1 MKDELYNMYQQI
13 IIFMKNIINIIELNK
28 VDDNNFNEEGDNE
41 LQKYLCYIWD
51 ITCQEENA
59 KLVVNCIETSIS
71 IFLKLMTSTKL
82 ERTQELC
89 LGILGNIA
97 CFESL
102 YSSLYENDILISI
115 LGLTFS
121 TSMDPEV
128 LFSCCRLMKN
138 LIIGFCKMTY
148 IHTNTDF
155 SEENKDN
162 ILCKSLHFH
171 KAFLNSFQTYNIY
184 KKFFFILEN
193 SLHNNLLKEV
203 LDIIYLL
210 YSTIFLKEYFIFYT
224 IDELSVDTDTDDIK
238 NDKVNEEKEREN
250 EKLKKAQYHLDVY
263 KTSVNYLYKFIH
275 TNLSYLN
282 HIHQQKN
289 TEGIVKEVKLEK
301 SENDKEKNKS
311 FFTCK
316 LFFDS
321 FESKSETVLS
331 LLRIAYTLIQNS
343 NFLMTD
349 ELITKNLIIVIL
361 EWIYLY
367 SRDLSYEYKEYEYF
381 EHFDAEAEEQEEERI
396 KEEDPFLLDNI
407 VLSFKIIE
415 CYIQNHHS
423 KSDLQELFFHSHDRR
438 YSTKEIIKC
447 LIYYC
452 LPKETGWKILHWISE
467 EIKNMVQDLNGNL
480 LNIKNN
486 NTKLVIQS
494 ILLNNYEVLDELGEN
509 LSIRPKIQDQE
520 RIGKNLRDIVYIM
533 FYYSPFYS
541 KGIEQDAEESYGDLK
556 QRYIQERLYQLVE
569 ILVKTNPSLKDDKLK
584 WVKDIIYD
592 AEIEKDYNEK
602 AKQLETLII
611 NTCSS
616 ILSLKEIYN
625 ELKSNDQENDV
636 SLNDEPIIKLLCNLW
651 RH

>member
-1 MKDELYNMYQQI
+1 
-13 IIFMKNIINIIELNK
+13 
-28 VDDNNFNEEGDNE
+28 
-41 LQKYLCYIWD
+41 
-51 ITCQEENA
+51 
-59 KLVVNCIETSIS
+59 
-71 IFLKLMTSTKL
+71 MTSTKL

-102 YSSLYENDILISI
+102 YNSLYENEVLISV

-121 TSMDPEV
+121 SSMDPEV

-138 LIIGFCKMTY
+138 LVIGFCKMTY
-148 IHTNTDF
+148 IHTNL
-155 SEENKDN
+155 SEENKDD
-162 ILCKSLHFH
+162 ILYKSLHFH
-171 KAFLNSFQTYNIY
+171 KEFLNSFQTYNIY
-184 KKFFFILEN
+184 KKFSFILEN
-193 SLHNNLLKEV
+193 SLHTSLLKEV

-224 IDELSVDTDTDDIK
+224 IDELTVDTDKDDIK
-238 NDKVNEEKEREN
+238 NDKVDKKELEN
-250 EKLKKAQYHLDVY
+250 EKMKKAQYHLDVY
-263 KTSVNYLYKFIH
+263 KTSVEYLYKFIH
-275 TNLSYLN
+275 KNLSYLN
-282 HIHQQKN
+282 YDYQQKN
-289 TEGIVKEVKLEK
+289 TKGTVKKIELEK
-301 SENDKEKNKS
+301 QKNDKEKNKS

-367 SRDLSYEYKEYEYF
+367 SRNLSYEYRGYEYF
-381 EHFDAEAEEQEEERI
+381 ENFDGEAEEQEEERI
-396 KEEDPFLLDNI
+396 KDEDPYLLDNI

-423 KSDLQELFFHSHDRR
+423 VLDLQELFFHSYDKP
-438 YSTKEIIKC
+438 YSTKEILKC

-452 LPKETGWKILHWISE
+452 LPKETGWKILHWISG
-467 EIKNMVQDLNGNL
+467 EIKNMVQDLNTKL
-480 LNIKNN
+480 LNLKNN
-486 NTKLVIQS
+486 NTTLVIQS
-494 ILLNNYEVLDELGEN
+494 ILLNNYEVLNELGEN
-509 LSIRPKIQDQE
+509 LSIRPKIQNQE
-520 RIGKNLRDIVYIM
+520 QIEKSLNDIIYVM

-541 KGIEQDAEESYGDLK
+541 KGIEQDVEESYGDLK
-556 QRYIQERLYQLVE
+556 PRYIQERLYQLVE
-569 ILVKTNPSLKDDKLK
+569 ILIKAKSPVKDEKLQ

-592 AEIEKDYNEK
+592 AETEKDYNEK
-602 AKQLETLII
+602 AQQLEALII
-611 NTCSS
+611 NTCCSV
-616 ILSLKEIYN
+616 LSLKDIYN
-625 ELKSNDQENDV
+625 EVNNDQENYV